1 MIPASQ
7 RGTIRLQWPQISKP
21 EEDPMTS
28 RGRLAVFALAVAPIA
43 LAPGALRAQTTPPD
57 ASPVCNVCDP
67 EAARVP
73 FSQEIIVTLSPGKTQ
88 LAWPGSQV
96 VGLTVPAGYRY
107 VVQHVSAQG
116 IFPAGQGFR
125 VNLFAAGTSTFARL
139 Q

>member
-1 MIPASQ
+1 
-7 RGTIRLQWPQISKP
+7 
-21 EEDPMTS
+21 MTS
-28 RGRLAVFALAVAPIA
+28 SGRLAAFASAVALAV
-43 LAPGALRAQTTPPD
+43 LAPVALCAQTNPPD

-73 FSQEIIVTLSPGKTQ
+73 FSQEIIVTISPGKTQ

-116 IFPAGQGFR
+116 VFPAGQRSR
-125 VNLFAAGTSTFARL
+125 VNLFAAG
-139 Q
+139 